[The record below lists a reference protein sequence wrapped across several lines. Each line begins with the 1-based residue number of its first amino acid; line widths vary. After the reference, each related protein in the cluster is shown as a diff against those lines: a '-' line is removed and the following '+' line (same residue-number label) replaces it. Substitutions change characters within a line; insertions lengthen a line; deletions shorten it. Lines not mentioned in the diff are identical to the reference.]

1 MGILCN
7 VGMIQM
13 IKSREWT
20 KAVVNMKDVLRL
32 NDKNDKE
39 WTIRTKIGLKIK
51 ELGNLCNLATPPS
64 PK

>member
-7 VGMIQM
+7 VGMIRM

-20 KAVVNMKDVLRL
+20 KTVVNMKDVQHL
-32 NDKNDKE
+32 NDKE

-51 ELGNLCNLATPPS
+51 ELSHLCNV
-64 PK
+64 

>member
-7 VGMIQM
+7 VGMIRM

-20 KAVVNMKDVLRL
+20 KTVVNMKDVQHL

-51 ELGNLCNLATPPS
+51 ELSHLCNV
-64 PK
+64 